1 MEDPAL
7 YRRRPRLHRSNGEV
21 ITISGSI
28 DSPVCEHLFIEWEKD
43 RFKMLRSLYSEGLSG
58 IKLAR
63 NVSDVFLFSR
73 TGPVTFENINDV
85 LQAVSKLA
93 SDYVPGWI
101 TKAQAEWR
109 KKLLEPKVEAEIVA
123 LSEHIT
129 PFRPEDFIEKDEDA
143 EWPHYSTLDG
153 EISFDG
159 KDEIIKRQNSEI
171 LFLRSTVSKLISQS
185 YS

>member
-63 NVSDVFLFSR
+63 NVS
-73 TGPVTFENINDV
+73 DV